1 MKDYHN
7 LEVWKRAHALVLNL
21 YKLSKSFPDEERY
34 GLTSQIRRSAASVPA
49 NSAEGCGRLSDRE
62 LARFVEIAHGS
73 ASETEYHL
81 LLARDLGYADVDSHY
96 RLADEV
102 SQITRMLGALSRKLR
117 SDS

>member
-34 GLTSQIRRSAASVPA
+34 GLTSQISR
-49 NSAEGCGRLSDRE
+49 SAEGCGRLSDRE

-81 LLARDLGYADVDSHY
+81 LLARDLGYADVDYHY